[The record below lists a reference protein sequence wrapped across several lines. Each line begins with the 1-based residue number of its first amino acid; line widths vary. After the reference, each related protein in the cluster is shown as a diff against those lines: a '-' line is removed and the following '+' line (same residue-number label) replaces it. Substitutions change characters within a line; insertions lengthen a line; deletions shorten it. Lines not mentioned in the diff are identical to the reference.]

1 MLSLTDRNYKN
12 SIPPPRCFPVPNR
25 NRRMGYGIPLTHQNV
40 RWSQFFADFLDELPE
55 EQRTED
61 YIELG
66 PLAADAADLMEGKAR
81 RLWRPSK
88 LYISTTGGYIL
99 ALADNT
105 GRSPTIPPPEV
116 VAQIQKEITLED
128 DAVVGWYTLRG

>member
-1 MLSLTDRNYKN
+1 
-12 SIPPPRCFPVPNR
+12 
-25 NRRMGYGIPLTHQNV
+25 MGYGIPLTHQNV
-40 RWSQFFADFLDELPE
+40 RWSQFFADYLERLPE
-55 EQRTED
+55 ERKTKD

-66 PLAADAADLMEGKAR
+66 PLAASAASMMEVTAR
-81 RLWRPSK
+81 KIWQPSK